1 MHGCRIHYTESR
13 YNVNDFW
20 HNFLGVSALV
30 KPKYAMLS
38 ENMRHWPLT
47 ITNKFRL
54 IRLEISVPF
63 FSDRRL
69 WLVEW
74 SITTIQSIID
84 VYRQSALSLINEGN
98 PE

>member
-1 MHGCRIHYTESR
+1 MHGCRNHYTESR
-13 YNVNDFW
+13 YNFNDFW
-20 HNFLGVSALV
+20 HNFLGVSTLV

-54 IRLEISVPF
+54 ISLEVSVPCSPTEDSGWW
-63 FSDRRL
+63 SDL
-69 WLVEW
+69 LV
-74 SITTIQSIID
+74 ID

-98 PE
+98 PTYQ